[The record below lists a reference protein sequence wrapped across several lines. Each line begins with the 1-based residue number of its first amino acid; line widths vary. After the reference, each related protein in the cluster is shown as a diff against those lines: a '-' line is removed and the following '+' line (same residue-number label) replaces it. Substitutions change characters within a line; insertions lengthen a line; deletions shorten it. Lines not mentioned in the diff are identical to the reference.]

1 MTIFI
6 SIYLLVGA
14 LCAYFVD
21 RLTDSRR
28 GWDWSRVG
36 LLVIVTL
43 GWMPGLLA
51 LGVAMLVSR

>member
-1 MTIFI
+1 MTLFI

-14 LCAYFVD
+14 LCAYFID

-36 LLVIVTL
+36 LLLLVTV
-43 GWMPGLLA
+43 GWMPGILA
-51 LGVAMLVSR
+51 LGVVMIFNR